1 MALRGRL
8 FPIPTPQAR
17 PPQEE
22 LAPGGEDWQAEGAL
36 RAAPFVPP
44 ASSVFSLGLP
54 WVSLPL
60 FHSALLRMHSGRLL
74 TTSTGRQPARVTV
87 SGGKWE
93 EGSRRVQGGRST
105 RLRGPG
111 RA

>member
-36 RAAPFVPP
+36 RAAPFVPL

-54 WVSLPL
+54 LGQLAVVPFRVASDAQWASANNQHRASASPSDSLGWEV
-60 FHSALLRMHSGRLL
+60 GR
-74 TTSTGRQPARVTV
+74 R
-87 SGGKWE
+87 E
-93 EGSRRVQGGRST
+93 
-105 RLRGPG
+105 
-111 RA
+111 